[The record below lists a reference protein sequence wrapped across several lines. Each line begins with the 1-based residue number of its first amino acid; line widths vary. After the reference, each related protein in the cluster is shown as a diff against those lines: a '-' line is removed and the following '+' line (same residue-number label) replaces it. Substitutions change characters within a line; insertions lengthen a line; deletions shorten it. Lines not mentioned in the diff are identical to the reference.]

1 LILAGFLPVLAI
13 PTPQHHA
20 KVKIQKV
27 VLTFNTGLTIIRM
40 PDNPL
45 LTIQFTIPFDQVR
58 PEHVEPAVRQL
69 LEGARDRIDAIV
81 ADSSPRTFANTM
93 LALEKS
99 TENLDYALSVIR
111 HLEGVA
117 TSPELRAAWNAV
129 EPETSAFYS
138 RIPLNE
144 GLWKQLQAFAATDE
158 AKSLTGTRLRFLTK
172 TLDSFR
178 RCGAELDAA
187 GKHRLAEI
195 DVELSKWTTK
205 FSENVLDSTNA
216 FELIVSEESDLAG
229 LPPSALAAARQSA
242 ESKGCEGWRFTLQAP
257 SLTPALTYLDN
268 ADIREKLYRAN
279 IARGTEPERDNRP
292 IIDRVLELRREKS
305 KMLGFADF
313 ADLVLYER
321 MAHTGAR
328 ATAFLEDLKIRT
340 LTAFA
345 RENAELEAFAG
356 RKLNPWDVGYYAEL
370 QRRKLFEFDEEELRP
385 YFSAEPVVQGM
396 FAIVER
402 LFGIKVKPRTGI
414 PVWHPDVRYYEV
426 FDSSGAGETEGRFL
440 GAFYADWFPR
450 ETKRDGAWMDGFI
463 LGAVLPGE
471 SEPHSGCI
479 CGNLTPPIG
488 DKPALLTHREVETIF
503 HEFGHLLHHVL
514 SNVDVK
520 SLAGTN
526 VAWDFVELPSQIMEN
541 WCWEREA
548 LDMFARHYQTGASIP
563 EELFRKMV
571 GARTY
576 RGANLQMRQLGF
588 ATVDLKLHREYDPA
602 RDGGVCHYARAILQQ
617 YLPAQLPEDYCMI
630 AAFTHLF
637 ASPVGY
643 GAGYYSYKW
652 AEVLDADAFTRF
664 RSEGIFSRNAGT
676 AFRENILSK
685 GDSADPADLYRG
697 FMGRDPDPNA
707 LLTRFGLQ

>member
-1 LILAGFLPVLAI
+1 
-13 PTPQHHA
+13 
-20 KVKIQKV
+20 
-27 VLTFNTGLTIIRM
+27 M

-45 LTIQFTIPFDQVR
+45 LSISFFVPFDQVR
-58 PEHVEPAVRQL
+58 AEHVEPGVAQL
-69 LEGARDRIDAIV
+69 LADANRRIEAIV
-81 ADSSPRTFANTM
+81 GDRAPRTYANTM

-99 TENLDYALSVIR
+99 TENLDYALSVVR
-111 HLEGVA
+111 HLEAVA

-144 GLWKQLQAFAATDE
+144 GLWNQLKAFAATDE
-158 AKSLTGTRLRFLTK
+158 AKSLSGARLRFLTK

-178 RCGAELDAA
+178 RCGAELDVP
-187 GKHRLAEI
+187 GKTRLAEI

-205 FSENVLDSTNA
+205 FSENVLDSTNSW
-216 FELIVSEESDLAG
+216 ELNITDEASLAG
-229 LPPSALAAARQSA
+229 LPPSAMAAARQSA
-242 ESKGCEGWRFTLQAP
+242 ESKGQQGWRFTLQAP
-257 SLTPALTYLDN
+257 SFTPAITYPHN
-268 ADIREKLYRAN
+268 EAIREQLYHAN

-292 IIDRVLELRREKS
+292 IIVRILELRREKS
-305 KMLGFADF
+305 RMLGFSDF
-313 ADLVLYER
+313 ADFVVHDR

-328 ATAFLEDLKIRT
+328 AMAFLDDLKTRT
-340 LTAFA
+340 DPAFA
-345 RENAELEAFAG
+345 RENAALEAFAG
-356 RKLNPWDVGYYAEL
+356 RKLKPWDISYYSEL
-370 QRRKLFEFDEEELRP
+370 QRRKLYEFDEEQLRP
-385 YFSAEPVVQGM
+385 YFPAERVVKGM
-396 FAIVER
+396 FDIVEK
-402 LFGIKVKPRTGI
+402 LYGIQVRSRSDV

-426 FDSSGAGETEGRFL
+426 YDTDNLLL

-463 LGAVLPGE
+463 TGVDTPE
-471 SEPHSGCI
+471 RFEPHVGCV

-488 DKPALLTHREVETIF
+488 DKPALLSHREVETIF

-514 SNVDVK
+514 SRVEVK
-520 SLAGTN
+520 SLAGTA

-548 LDMFARHYQTGASIP
+548 LDMFARHYKTGAAIP
-563 EELFRKMV
+563 EDLFRKMV
-571 GARTY
+571 DARTY
-576 RGANLQMRQLGF
+576 RGANVQMRQLGF
-588 ATVDLKLHREYDPA
+588 GFVDLKLHREYDPA
-602 RDGGVCHYARAILQQ
+602 RDGDVFRYARAILQQ
-617 YLPAQLPEDYCMI
+617 FNPAPLPEDYAMI

-664 RSEGIFSRNAGT
+664 RNEGIFSREAGS
-676 AFRENILSK
+676 AFRKYILSK
-685 GDSADPADLYRG
+685 GDSADPADLYRM

-707 LLTRFGLQ
+707 LLARSGLQ

>member
-1 LILAGFLPVLAI
+1 
-13 PTPQHHA
+13 
-20 KVKIQKV
+20 
-27 VLTFNTGLTIIRM
+27 M

-45 LTIQFTIPFDQVR
+45 LSIAFSIPFDQVR
-58 PEHVEPAVRQL
+58 PEHVEPGIRQL
-69 LEGARDRIDAIV
+69 LAQASARIDAIV
-81 ADSSPRTFANTM
+81 LDTAARTYVNTM

-99 TENLDYALSVIR
+99 TENLDYAMCVVR
-111 HLEGVA
+111 HLEAVA

-144 GLWKQLQAFAATDE
+144 GLWKQLQAYAATDE
-158 AKSLTGTRLRFLTK
+158 AKSLTGAKLRFLTK

-178 RCGAELDAA
+178 RCGAELDIA
-187 GKHRLAEI
+187 GKTRLAEI
-195 DVELSKWTTK
+195 DVELSKWTTR
-205 FSENVLDSTNA
+205 FSENVLDSTNSWDLVVTDEA
-216 FELIVSEESDLAG
+216 SLAG
-229 LPPSALAAARQSA
+229 LPPSAMAAARQSA
-242 ESKGCEGWRFTLQAP
+242 ESKGVEGWRFTLQAP
-257 SLTPALTYLDN
+257 SFSPAITYLHDEGL
-268 ADIREKLYRAN
+268 REELYRAN
-279 IARGTEPERDNRP
+279 GARATEPERDNRP
-292 IIDRVLELRREKS
+292 IIVRILELRREKS
-305 KMLGFADF
+305 RLLGFADF
-313 ADLVLYER
+313 ADLVVHDR

-328 ATAFLEDLKIRT
+328 AMSFLEDLKVRT
-340 LTAFA
+340 DPAFE
-345 RENAELEAFAG
+345 RENAALEAFAG
-356 RKLNPWDVGYYAEL
+356 RKVNPWDVSYFAEL
-370 QRRKLFEFDEEELRP
+370 QRRKLYEFDEEQLRP
-385 YFSAEPVVQGM
+385 YFPAERVVDGM
-396 FAIVER
+396 FAIVEK
-402 LFGIKVKPRTGI
+402 LYGIQVHSREGV

-426 FDSSGAGETEGRFL
+426 HDGDGLLL

-463 LGAVLPGE
+463 TGVDAPGRF
-471 SEPHSGCI
+471 EPHVGCV

-514 SNVDVK
+514 SRVEVK
-520 SLAGTN
+520 SLAGTA

-548 LDMFARHYQTGASIP
+548 LDMFARHYQTGAAIP

-576 RGANLQMRQLGF
+576 RGANVQMRQLGF
-588 ATVDLKLHREYDPA
+588 GYVDLKLHREYDPA
-602 RDGGVCHYARAILQQ
+602 RDGDVCRYARDILQQ
-617 YLPAQLPEDYCMI
+617 FNPAILPDNYAMI

-664 RSEGIFSRNAGT
+664 RNEGIFSREAGG
-676 AFRENILSK
+676 AFRKYILSK
-685 GDSADPADLYRG
+685 GDSADPADLYRM

-707 LLTRFGLQ
+707 LLTRSGLQ

>member
-1 LILAGFLPVLAI
+1 M
-13 PTPQHHA
+13 TD
-20 KVKIQKV
+20 
-27 VLTFNTGLTIIRM
+27 N
-40 PDNPL
+40 NPL
-45 LTIQFTIPFDQVR
+45 LSIAFFVPFDQVR
-58 PEHVEPAVRQL
+58 AEHVEPGVAQL
-69 LEGARDRIDAIV
+69 LADANQRIEAIV
-81 ADSSPRTFANTM
+81 DDRAARTYANTM

-99 TENLDYALSVIR
+99 TENLDYALSVVR
-111 HLEGVA
+111 HLEAVA

-144 GLWKQLQAFAATDE
+144 GLWNQLKAFAATDE
-158 AKSLTGTRLRFLTK
+158 AKSLSGARLRFLTK

-178 RCGAELDAA
+178 RCGADLDVA
-187 GKHRLAEI
+187 GKTRLAEI

-205 FSENVLDSTNA
+205 FSENVLDSTNSW
-216 FELIVSEESDLAG
+216 ELNITGEASLAG
-229 LPPSALAAARQSA
+229 LPPSAMDAARQSA
-242 ESKGCEGWRFTLQAP
+242 ESKGQEGWRFTLQAP
-257 SLTPALTYLDN
+257 SFTPAITYLHDE
-268 ADIREKLYRAN
+268 AIREQLYRAN

-292 IIDRVLELRREKS
+292 IIVRILELRREKS
-305 KMLGFADF
+305 RLLGFSDFADF
-313 ADLVLYER
+313 VVHDR

-328 ATAFLEDLKIRT
+328 AMAFLDDLKTRT
-340 LTAFA
+340 DPAFA
-345 RENAELEAFAG
+345 RENAALEAFAG
-356 RKLNPWDVGYYAEL
+356 RKLNPWDVSYYSEL
-370 QRRKLFEFDEEELRP
+370 QRRKLYEFDEEQLRP
-385 YFSAEPVVQGM
+385 YFPAERVVEGM
-396 FAIVER
+396 FAIVEK
-402 LFGIKVKPRTGI
+402 LYGIQVRSRSDV

-426 FDSSGAGETEGRFL
+426 HDSDNLLL

-463 LGAVLPGE
+463 TGVDTPE
-471 SEPHSGCI
+471 RFEPHVGCV

-514 SNVDVK
+514 SRVEVK
-520 SLAGTN
+520 SLAGTA

-548 LDMFARHYQTGASIP
+548 LDMFARHYQTDAPIP
-563 EELFRKMV
+563 EDLFRKMV
-571 GARTY
+571 DARTY
-576 RGANLQMRQLGF
+576 RGANVQMRQLGF
-588 ATVDLKLHREYDPA
+588 GFVDLKLHREYDPA
-602 RDGGVCHYARAILQQ
+602 RDGDVFRYARAILQQ
-617 YLPAQLPEDYCMI
+617 FNPAPLPEDYAMI

-664 RSEGIFSRNAGT
+664 RNEGIFSREAGS
-676 AFRENILSK
+676 AFRKYILSK
-685 GDSADPADLYRG
+685 GDSADPADLYRM

-707 LLTRFGLQ
+707 LLARSGLQ

>member
-1 LILAGFLPVLAI
+1 
-13 PTPQHHA
+13 
-20 KVKIQKV
+20 
-27 VLTFNTGLTIIRM
+27 M
-40 PDNPL
+40 PDNNPL
-45 LTIQFTIPFDQVR
+45 LSIAFFVPFDQVHA
-58 PEHVEPAVRQL
+58 EHVEPGVAQL
-69 LEGARDRIDAIV
+69 LSDATQRIEAIV
-81 ADSSPRTFANTM
+81 ADRKPRTYANTM

-99 TENLDYALSVIR
+99 TENLDYALSVVR
-111 HLEGVA
+111 HLEAVA

-144 GLWKQLQAFAATDE
+144 GLWNQLKAFAATDE
-158 AKSLTGTRLRFLTK
+158 AKSLTGARLRFLTK

-187 GKHRLAEI
+187 GKTRLAEI

-205 FSENVLDSTNA
+205 FSENVLDSTNSWEMNIA
-216 FELIVSEESDLAG
+216 DEAILAG
-229 LPPSALAAARQSA
+229 LPPSAMAAARQSA
-242 ESKGCEGWRFTLQAP
+242 ESKGQPGWRFTLQAP
-257 SLTPALTYLDN
+257 SFTPAITYLHN
-268 ADIREKLYRAN
+268 EAIREQLYRAN
-279 IARGTEPERDNRP
+279 IARATEPERDNRP
-292 IIDRVLELRREKS
+292 IIVRILELRREKS
-305 KMLGFADF
+305 RMLGFSDF
-313 ADLVLYER
+313 ADFVVHDR

-328 ATAFLEDLKIRT
+328 AMAFLDDLKTRT
-340 LTAFA
+340 DPAFA
-345 RENAELEAFAG
+345 RENAALEAFAG
-356 RKLNPWDVGYYAEL
+356 KKLNPWDVSYYSEL
-370 QRRKLFEFDEEELRP
+370 QRRKLYEFDEEQLRP
-385 YFSAEPVVQGM
+385 YFPAERVVEGM
-396 FAIVER
+396 FDIVEK
-402 LFGIKVKPRTGI
+402 LYGIQVRSRADV

-426 FDSSGAGETEGRFL
+426 YDSDSLLL

-463 LGAVLPGE
+463 TGVDTPDRF
-471 SEPHSGCI
+471 EPHVGCV

-514 SNVDVK
+514 SRVEVK
-520 SLAGTN
+520 SLAGTA

-548 LDMFARHYQTGASIP
+548 LDMFARHYKTGATIP

-571 GARTY
+571 DARTY
-576 RGANLQMRQLGF
+576 RGANVQMRQLGF
-588 ATVDLKLHREYDPA
+588 GFVDLKLHREYDPA
-602 RDGGVCHYARAILQQ
+602 RDGDVFRYARAILQQ
-617 YLPAQLPEDYCMI
+617 FNPAPLPEDYAMI

-664 RSEGIFSRNAGT
+664 RNEGIFSREAGS
-676 AFRENILSK
+676 AFRKYILSK
-685 GDSADPADLYRG
+685 GDSADPADLYRM

-707 LLTRFGLQ
+707 LLARSGLQ